1 MLVKTPIN
9 SVGAKVPIHLE
20 KAIKTDC
27 PAVLVLLNNIVKN
40 RMDIAAFYKKAE
52 Y

>member
-1 MLVKTPIN
+1 MSVKTPIN

-27 PAVLVLLNNIVKN
+27 PAVLVLYPPYFPQQEVTCVTLKL
-40 RMDIAAFYKKAE
+40 
-52 Y
+52 